1 MLYAD
6 SQGIRIHYQVEGVG
20 PPLVLQH
27 GFTDSLQSWY
37 DFGYVEALKPD
48 YQLILVDARGH
59 GASDKPHET
68 EAYKPEYN
76 VADIVSVLGG
86 LGITRASFF
95 GYSMGATI
103 AFAMAAHAS
112 DRVSALIIGGGNP
125 DPPPPSPH
133 DSDPMLT
140 ALKQGAEAIPAIW
153 GVPLPVPVKSRLMA
167 NDAQALIANRIALLA
182 RASFVP
188 LLPRMRM
195 PCLVYAGEVDGA
207 YPAAKEAVGNMPS
220 ATFFS
225 LPGLGHAEAFF
236 RSDLVL
242 PHIIR
247 FLAECERVGEAEE
260 RK

>member
-1 MLYAD
+1 MPYAD
-6 SQGIRIHYQVEGVG
+6 SQGIRIHYQVEGAG
-20 PPLVLQH
+20 LPLVLQH

-48 YQLILVDARGH
+48 YTVILVDARGH
-59 GASDKPHET
+59 GASDKPHKA

-76 VADIVSVLGG
+76 VADIVSVLGE
-86 LGITRASFF
+86 LGITRTNFF

-125 DPPPPSPH
+125 NPPPPSLH
-133 DSDPMLT
+133 EDDPMLT

-153 GVPLPVPVKSRLMA
+153 GISLPVPVKSRLVA
-167 NDAQALIANRIALLA
+167 NDVQALIANRIALRA

-188 LLPRMRM
+188 ILPRMTM
-195 PCLVYAGEVDGA
+195 PCLVYAGEVDGVH
-207 YPAAKEAVGNMPS
+207 PAAKEAVGKMPN
-220 ATFFS
+220 AIYFS

-242 PHIIR
+242 PHVTR
-247 FLAECERVGEAEE
+247 FLRNVNS
-260 RK
+260 